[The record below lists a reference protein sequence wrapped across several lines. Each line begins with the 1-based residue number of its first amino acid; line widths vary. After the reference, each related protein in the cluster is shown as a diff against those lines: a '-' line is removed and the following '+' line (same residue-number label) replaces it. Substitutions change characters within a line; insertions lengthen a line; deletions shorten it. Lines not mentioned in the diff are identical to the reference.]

1 MAGRIADVDGMLMH
15 AVGLEKVEHTDP
27 RTALEEQLKLLG
39 VDHVD
44 MCMSFPDTFSSRIT
58 KGCMTE

>member
-1 MAGRIADVDGMLMH
+1 MAGRIGDGMLMN

-44 MCMSFPDTFSSRIT
+44 MCMFFPDTFSS
-58 KGCMTE
+58 